1 MDTSKLLEQL
11 LTTIRIR
18 YHIVKRLLHE
28 RVGIPM
34 ASLYRRFLEWCSST
48 CVCKDDD
55 SNTAHDTR
63 ASQTPCQVELSLIP
77 DSANTPRS
85 PTSVCVESVES
96 PDARGTLRKNSNSN
110 SDSDTVRFHECVSS
124 EEKIQEVERELSST
138 SLMKI
143 SRSNSISS
151 IIRENYVDTNET
163 NETNETT
170 SATSS

>member
-34 ASLYRRFLEWCSST
+34 ASLYRRFIEWCSTT

-55 SNTAHDTR
+55 SNTAPDTR
-63 ASQTPCQVELSLIP
+63 ASQPPCQVELSLIP

-85 PTSVCVESVES
+85 PTSVCVESVET
-96 PDARGTLRKNSNSN
+96 PDARGTS
-110 SDSDTVRFHECVSS
+110 VRFHECVST

-163 NETNETT
+163 NETNVANATT
-170 SATSS
+170 STTSS